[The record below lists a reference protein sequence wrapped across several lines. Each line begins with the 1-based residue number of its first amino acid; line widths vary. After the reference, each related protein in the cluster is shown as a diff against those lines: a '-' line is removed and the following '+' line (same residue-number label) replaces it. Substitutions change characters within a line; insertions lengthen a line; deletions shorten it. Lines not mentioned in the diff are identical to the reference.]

1 MLTPSE
7 MLAGARR
14 SYAAFSAG
22 PDIDALLPL
31 YDHECEWH
39 MGPMGGAF
47 GTEAFR
53 GHDGLRAW
61 ARALAEGFEDFH
73 VNIDEARVTGE
84 GLLLLRGHA
93 RGRARNTGMEV
104 SLPLF
109 WQQMEFRRSRVR
121 RIEQFEEPPPGWD
134 TATPVT

>member
-7 MLAGARR
+7 KLAGARR

-31 YDHECEWH
+31 YDRECEWH
-39 MGPMGGAF
+39 LGPMGAAF

-53 GHDGLRAW
+53 GHEGLRAW
-61 ARALAEGFEDFH
+61 ASALAEGFDDFH
-73 VNIDEARVTGE
+73 VNIDEARVTGD
-84 GLLLLRGHA
+84 GVLLLRGHA
-93 RGRARNTGMEV
+93 RGRARDADMDV
-104 SLPLF
+104 SLPVF
-109 WQQMEFRRSRVR
+109 WQQMAFRKSRVE
-121 RIEQFEEPPPGWD
+121 RIVQFEEPPPGWD